1 MNRNDKWQNNKD
13 YARAADIT
21 LSEEQRGAFGDMA
34 IAHLAGGN
42 ADMFKLAISSLAK
55 IDVQNEINAKFDAI
69 FDRLAE
75 LK

>member
-13 YARAADIT
+13 YGRASDVQLNEA
-21 LSEEQRGAFGDMA
+21 QRSAIGDLA
-34 IAHLAGGN
+34 IAHLASGN
-42 ADMFKLAISSLAK
+42 SDMFKLAISSLAK

>member
-21 LSEEQRGAFGDMA
+21 LSEEQRGAIGDMA

-55 IDVQNEINAKFDAI
+55 IDVQNEIK
-69 FDRLAE
+69 E
-75 LK
+75 LKALICERFAKVQ

>member
-13 YARAADIT
+13 YGRASDVQLNEA
-21 LSEEQRGAFGDMA
+21 QRGAIGDLA
-34 IAHLAGGN
+34 IAHLASGN
-42 ADMFKLAISSLAK
+42 SDMFKLAISSLAK

-69 FDRLAE
+69 FDRLAK